1 MIDRSITPSNDRFAT
16 NGAHDALI
24 GGQKIATLGAFLSV
38 FVALLLTISPSI
50 AQSDE
55 SYKLVTLNDELRWPW
70 CVAELPEGGFLITER
85 EGRLIHLRSDGGKTV
100 LEGTPE
106 TYFAG
111 QGGYFDVVLGPNFE
125 SDRQI
130 YLSYAAGDA
139 DANGTAVYRATF
151 EDGKLSNGE
160 TIVRVARDK
169 DTAHHYGGKLLFLP
183 DDSLLITTG
192 EGFEYREEAQSLE
205 SELGK
210 VLRVSADGEPL
221 GIMGRD
227 ETTRLRIWTYGHRN
241 PQGLAVDSE
250 SGTIFLH
257 EHGPRGGDEVNVLVQ
272 GNNYGWPAV
281 TEGLDYSGAYVSPFK
296 RAPGMEE
303 AIWSWVPSIA
313 PSGMA
318 WYDSSE
324 FPEWRSSLFL
334 GALVDEEVRR
344 LEIADDG
351 VVREEALFAEL
362 EQRIRDVRVFNGKIY
377 IVTDGEIGSL
387 IRVDKR

>member
-1 MIDRSITPSNDRFAT
+1 MIDRSIAPSNNRLAVS
-16 NGAHDALI
+16 GAHDALI
-24 GGQKIATLGAFLSV
+24 GTQKIPMLRSIFAAC
-38 FVALLLTISPSI
+38 AAILLAISPSF
-50 AQSDE
+50 AQSDL
-55 SYKLVTLNDELRWPW
+55 SYELVTLDDELSWPW
-70 CVAELPEGGFLITER
+70 CVAELTEGGFLITER
-85 EGRLIHLRSDGGKTV
+85 EGRLVHLRSDGSKAV
-100 LEGTPE
+100 LDGTPA

-125 SDRQI
+125 RDRLI

-139 DANGTAVYRATF
+139 QANGTAIFRATF
-151 EDGKLSNGE
+151 EDGTLSNGE
-160 TIVRVARDK
+160 TILQVARDK

-221 GIMGRD
+221 GIMGKD
-227 ETTRLRIWTYGHRN
+227 GKTRIRIWTYGHRN
-241 PQGLAVDSE
+241 PQGLAFDSE
-250 SGTIFLH
+250 TGTVFLH

-281 TEGLDYSGAYVSPFK
+281 TEGVDYSGAYVSPFK

-318 WYDSSE
+318 WYNAAE
-324 FPEWRSSLFL
+324 FPEWQNSLFL

-351 VVREEALFAEL
+351 VVREETLFAEL
-362 EQRIRDVRVFNGKIY
+362 EQRIRDVRVFNDKIY
-377 IVTDGEIGSL
+377 IVTDGETGSL